1 MRYEFTAV
9 IERDE
14 DWYISYCPEI
24 PEANGQG
31 RTIDAARENLA
42 EAIALVLEDR
52 REEGLRGVPPDAII
66 DTVGGSHG

>member
-9 IERDE
+9 IEQDE

-42 EAIALVLEDR
+42 EAIALVLEVR
-52 REEGLRGVPPDAII
+52 REDGLRGVPPNAIL
-66 DTVGGSHG
+66 DTVRVP

>member
-9 IERDE
+9 IERDD

-42 EAIALVLEDR
+42 EAITLVLEFR
-52 REEGLRGVPPDAII
+52 RENGLRGVPSNAIL
-66 DTVGGSHG
+66 DTVRVP